1 MPHVLC
7 LRPVHPEALERL
19 RGHPG
24 VTVELMAD
32 PTPENLAPVL
42 PYTEA
47 VIVRATRIDEAFLS
61 KAPEL
66 RIVARHG
73 VGYDAVDVPAL
84 REAIHAGKGPLF
96 AQVKIDDAPE
106 PLVLPP
112 REAAILQ
119 ARMREAVL
127 GPAAHLQ

>member
-19 RGHPG
+19 RNHPG
-24 VTVELMAD
+24 VTVEVMAD

-84 REAIHAGKGPLF
+84 TRRGIPLT
-96 AQVKIDDAPE
+96 VTPDAN
-106 PLVLPP
+106 
-112 REAAILQ
+112 AAIASGVGTRSTWAQ
-119 ARMREAVL
+119 
-127 GPAAHLQ
+127 